1 MGDLGEPSTGQA
13 AECCGLR
20 VLAVSSPLVT
30 APLEGGTSRHPCR
43 VCSWDLEGSGCRAA
57 PLASPLINMQQK
69 MQDEKRTRSN
79 SLLLSSPFLTL
90 ILPAHKPRAT
100 KWDIHCYWNK
110 KKLGLRPTSSKK
122 KIIKSYITT
131 KDPACL
137 LQILLEMMGQNN
149 QPKYASCKTSLFLWR
164 CRFFSVFV
172 FITHELPN
180 LIS

>member
-1 MGDLGEPSTGQA
+1 MPPLQGTPKAWGHPTAPTLPALGSAAPTYTDYTWKGKDHAGVNPQPRNMGDLGEPSTGQA

-30 APLEGGTSRHPCR
+30 APLEGDTSRHPCR

-100 KWDIHCYWNK
+100 K
-110 KKLGLRPTSSKK
+110 
-122 KIIKSYITT
+122 
-131 KDPACL
+131 
-137 LQILLEMMGQNN
+137 
-149 QPKYASCKTSLFLWR
+149 
-164 CRFFSVFV
+164 
-172 FITHELPN
+172 
-180 LIS
+180 